1 MEELVLVLG
10 SVAGACTAVAM
21 DKIPKRKHSKQII
34 GTSSTIKSQI
44 QSLKIEKE
52 ILTKTISR
60 LYQQESELSKVYRD
74 KLLLRYQHQLGIVIT
89 RIEKLETA
97 SKHPDLGPLGDG
109 LITLMDQKLSHLDQR
124 LNEISSKITIST
136 IPVTQTKQPEP
147 IKEVVYEKPQMKKI
161 EIKTEIQ
168 QPKEEYTSKP
178 FIEIPIPQNHKSVE
192 ITTLTEISNRIPE
205 FPLEFVKPA
214 VVPPKQI
221 IKQEVINPVVEIEQ
235 PKQVEIQSLEIPKP
249 IIELPQPVIEPPQPV
264 IESPHLEQQIP
275 IEKKIQIP
283 TALKIP
289 EEEKLEEDDKD
300 IDKIKSEIM
309 KALSKLEQVEVE

>member
-21 DKIPKRKHSKQII
+21 DKIPKRRNNKQII
-34 GTSSTIKSQI
+34 GTSSIIKSQI

-60 LYQQESELSKVYRD
+60 LYQQESELSKVNRD

-89 RIEKLETA
+89 RIEKLEMA

-124 LNEISSKITIST
+124 LNEISSKIAITAISAS
-136 IPVTQTKQPEP
+136 QTKQPES
-147 IKEVVYEKPQMKKI
+147 IKEIVYEKPQMKKV

-168 QPKEEYTSKP
+168 KPKGEYASKP
-178 FIEIPIPQNHKSVE
+178 FIEIPIPENHRSVE

-205 FPLEFVKPA
+205 FPLEFIKPA
-214 VVPPKQI
+214 VATPKPI
-221 IKQEVINPVVEIEQ
+221 AKHEVINPIVEIEQ
-235 PKQVEIQSLEIPKP
+235 PKQVEIQPLEMPKLVIEIPNP
-249 IIELPQPVIEPPQPV
+249 VIEIPQPVIET
-264 IESPHLEQQIP
+264 PHLEQQTP

>member
-21 DKIPKRKHSKQII
+21 DKIPKRRNNKQII

-60 LYQQESELSKVYRD
+60 LYQQESELSKVHRD
-74 KLLLRYQHQLGIVIT
+74 RLLLRYQHQLGIVIT
-89 RIEKLETA
+89 RIEKLEIA

-124 LNEISSKITIST
+124 LNEISSKIAITI
-136 IPVTQTKQPEP
+136 IPAPQTKQPEP
-147 IKEVVYEKPQMKKI
+147 IKEIVYEKPQMKKV
-161 EIKTEIQ
+161 ETKTEIQ
-168 QPKEEYTSKP
+168 KPKEEYVSKP
-178 FIEIPIPQNHKSVE
+178 FIEIPIPENHRSVE
-192 ITTLTEISNRIPE
+192 ITTLTEIPNRIPE

-214 VVPPKQI
+214 VATPKQI
-221 IKQEVINPVVEIEQ
+221 AKQEVINPVVEIEQ
-235 PKQVEIQSLEIPKP
+235 PKQVEIQPLEIPKP
-249 IIELPQPVIEPPQPV
+249 VIETPQPVIET
-264 IESPHLEQQIP
+264 PHLEQQTP
-275 IEKKIQIP
+275 TEKKIQIP

>member
-21 DKIPKRKHSKQII
+21 DKIPKRKNNKQII

-60 LYQQESELSKVYRD
+60 LYQQESELSKVHRD

-124 LNEISSKITIST
+124 LNEISSKIAITT
-136 IPVTQTKQPEP
+136 IPASQTKQPEP
-147 IKEVVYEKPQMKKI
+147 IKEIVYEKQQTKKV
-161 EIKTEIQ
+161 EIKTDIQ
-168 QPKEEYTSKP
+168 KPKEEYVSKP
-178 FIEIPIPQNHKSVE
+178 FIEIPIPENHRSVE
-192 ITTLTEISNRIPE
+192 ITTLTEIPNKIPE

-214 VVPPKQI
+214 VATPKQI
-221 IKQEVINPVVEIEQ
+221 VKQEVINPVVEIKQ
-235 PKQVEIQSLEIPKP
+235 PKQVEIQPLEIPNP
-249 IIELPQPVIEPPQPV
+249 AIEALQPVIET
-264 IESPHLEQQIP
+264 SHLEQQTP

-300 IDKIKSEIM
+300 IDKIKNEIM

>member
-21 DKIPKRKHSKQII
+21 DKIPKRRNNKQII

-60 LYQQESELSKVYRD
+60 LYQQESEFSKVHRD

-97 SKHPDLGPLGDG
+97 SRHPDLGPLGDG

-124 LNEISSKITIST
+124 LNEISSKIAITV
-136 IPVTQTKQPEP
+136 IPAPQTKQPEP
-147 IKEVVYEKPQMKKI
+147 IKEIVYEKPQMKKV

-168 QPKEEYTSKP
+168 KPKEEYASKP
-178 FIEIPIPQNHKSVE
+178 FIEIPIPENHRSVE
-192 ITTLTEISNRIPE
+192 ITTLTEIPNRIPE

-214 VVPPKQI
+214 VAIPKQI
-221 IKQEVINPVVEIEQ
+221 AKQEVINPIVEIEQ
-235 PKQVEIQSLEIPKP
+235 PKQVEIQPLEIPKP
-249 IIELPQPVIEPPQPV
+249 FVETPQPVIET
-264 IESPHLEQQIP
+264 PHLEQQTP

>member
-21 DKIPKRKHSKQII
+21 DKIPKRRNSKQII

-60 LYQQESELSKVYRD
+60 LYQQESELSKVHRD

-124 LNEISSKITIST
+124 LNEISSKIAINA
-136 IPVTQTKQPEP
+136 IPVPQTKQPEP
-147 IKEVVYEKPQMKKI
+147 IKEVIYEKPQVKKV

-168 QPKEEYTSKP
+168 KPKEEYASKP
-178 FIEIPIPQNHKSVE
+178 FIEIPIPENHRSVE
-192 ITTLTEISNRIPE
+192 ITTLTEIPNRIPE
-205 FPLEFVKPA
+205 FPIEFVKP
-214 VVPPKQI
+214 VVATPKPI
-221 IKQEVINPVVEIEQ
+221 IKQEVINPIVEIEL
-235 PKQVEIQSLEIPKP
+235 PKQVEIRPVEMPNS
-249 IIELPQPVIEPPQPV
+249 IIET
-264 IESPHLEQQIP
+264 PHLEQQTP
-275 IEKKIQIP
+275 VEKKIQIP

>member
-21 DKIPKRKHSKQII
+21 DKIPKRKNSKQII

-60 LYQQESELSKVYRD
+60 LYQQESELSKVHRD

-89 RIEKLETA
+89 RIEKLENA

-124 LNEISSKITIST
+124 LNEISSKIAINA
-136 IPVTQTKQPEP
+136 IPVPQTKPEP
-147 IKEVVYEKPQMKKI
+147 IKEVIYEKPQMKKI

-168 QPKEEYTSKP
+168 KPKEEYASKP
-178 FIEIPIPQNHKSVE
+178 FIEIPIPENHRSVE
-192 ITTLTEISNRIPE
+192 ITTLTEIPNRIPE
-205 FPLEFVKPA
+205 FPIEFVKP
-214 VVPPKQI
+214 VVATPKPI
-221 IKQEVINPVVEIEQ
+221 VKQEVINPIIEIEQ
-235 PKQVEIQSLEIPKP
+235 PKQVEVQSPEISKVVIELPKP
-249 IIELPQPVIEPPQPV
+249 IIETPQPVIEIPR
-264 IESPHLEQQIP
+264 LEQQAP

>member
-21 DKIPKRKHSKQII
+21 DKIPKRRNNKQII

-60 LYQQESELSKVYRD
+60 LYQQESEFSKVHRD
-74 KLLLRYQHQLGIVIT
+74 RLLLRYQHQLGIVIT

-124 LNEISSKITIST
+124 LNEISSKIAIT
-136 IPVTQTKQPEP
+136 IPVPQTKQPEP
-147 IKEVVYEKPQMKKI
+147 IKEIVYEKPQMKKV
-161 EIKTEIQ
+161 ETETEIQ
-168 QPKEEYTSKP
+168 KPKEAYTSKP
-178 FIEIPIPQNHKSVE
+178 FIEIPIPENHRSVE
-192 ITTLTEISNRIPE
+192 ITTLTEIPNRIPE

-214 VVPPKQI
+214 VATPKQI
-221 IKQEVINPVVEIEQ
+221 VKQEVINPVMEIEQ
-235 PKQVEIQSLEIPKP
+235 PKQVEIQPLEIPKP
-249 IIELPQPVIEPPQPV
+249 VIETPQPVIE
-264 IESPHLEQQIP
+264 IPHLEQQTP
-275 IEKKIQIP
+275 TEKKIQIP

-300 IDKIKSEIM
+300 IDKIKNEIM

>member
-21 DKIPKRKHSKQII
+21 DKIPKRKNNKQII

-60 LYQQESELSKVYRD
+60 LYQQESELSKVHRD

-89 RIEKLETA
+89 RIDKLEMA

-124 LNEISSKITIST
+124 LNEISSKIAITI
-136 IPVTQTKQPEP
+136 IPTPQIKQPEP
-147 IKEVVYEKPQMKKI
+147 IKEIIYEKPQMKKI
-161 EIKTEIQ
+161 ETQTDIQ
-168 QPKEEYTSKP
+168 KPKEEYVSKP
-178 FIEIPIPQNHKSVE
+178 FIEIPIPENHRSVE
-192 ITTLTEISNRIPE
+192 ITTLTEIPNRIPE

-214 VVPPKQI
+214 VATPKQI
-221 IKQEVINPVVEIEQ
+221 AKQEVINPVVEIEQ
-235 PKQVEIQSLEIPKP
+235 PKRVEIQPLEM
-249 IIELPQPVIEPPQPV
+249 PQPVIETSH
-264 IESPHLEQQIP
+264 IEQQTP

>member
-21 DKIPKRKHSKQII
+21 DKIPKRRNNKQII

-60 LYQQESELSKVYRD
+60 LYQQESELSKVHRD
-74 KLLLRYQHQLGIVIT
+74 RLLLRYQHQLGIVIT
-89 RIEKLETA
+89 RIEKLEIA

-124 LNEISSKITIST
+124 LNEISSKIAITI
-136 IPVTQTKQPEP
+136 IPAPQTKQPEP
-147 IKEVVYEKPQMKKI
+147 IKEIVYEKPQMKKV
-161 EIKTEIQ
+161 ETKTEIQ
-168 QPKEEYTSKP
+168 KPKEEYVSKP
-178 FIEIPIPQNHKSVE
+178 FIEIPIPENHRSVE
-192 ITTLTEISNRIPE
+192 ITTLTEIPNRIPE

-214 VVPPKQI
+214 VVTPKQI
-221 IKQEVINPVVEIEQ
+221 AKQEVINPVVEIEQ
-235 PKQVEIQSLEIPKP
+235 PKQVEIPPLEIPKLV
-249 IIELPQPVIEPPQPV
+249 IETPQPVIET
-264 IESPHLEQQIP
+264 PHLEQQTP
-275 IEKKIQIP
+275 TEKKIQIP